1 MIMAHGDD
9 KGLVLPPRVA
19 PTQVVFVPIH
29 YKESDKTVILETAH
43 HIADSLGKHSIR
55 TYIDDREQYTPGW
68 KYHEWEMKGVP
79 LRVEIGPRD
88 MESKQITLV
97 RRDTGKKTAVPQADS
112 VAQIVNTL
120 DEIQQSLLHKAK
132 ETQAKLT
139 TTANNMKEFA
149 HIIETTGGFVKAFL
163 SEDNDCEERIKLE
176 TGATVRIVPF
186 TESTKGQCVF
196 CGAPDSRQVVFAR
209 SY

>member
-1 MIMAHGDD
+1 MGAVMRAHGDD

-43 HIADSLGKHSIR
+43 HIADSLGKHSLR

-97 RRDTGKKTAVPQADS
+97 RRDTGTKIAIPQADS
-112 VAQIVNTL
+112 ITQIVSML

-139 TTANNMKEFA
+139 STANNMNEFA
-149 HIIETTGGFVKAFL
+149 HTI
-163 SEDNDCEERIKLE
+163 
-176 TGATVRIVPF
+176 
-186 TESTKGQCVF
+186 
-196 CGAPDSRQVVFAR
+196 
-209 SY
+209 

>member
-29 YKESDKTVILETAH
+29 YKESDKELILQTAH
-43 HIADSLGKHSIR
+43 HIAESLGKHSVR

-97 RRDTGKKTAVPQADS
+97 RRDTGKKMAARS
-112 VAQIVNTL
+112 
-120 DEIQQSLLHKAK
+120 
-132 ETQAKLT
+132 
-139 TTANNMKEFA
+139 
-149 HIIETTGGFVKAFL
+149 
-163 SEDNDCEERIKLE
+163 EERRVGIE
-176 TGATVRIVPF
+176 CR
-186 TESTKGQCVF
+186 
-196 CGAPDSRQVVFAR
+196 SRW
-209 SY
+209 SPYH